1 MPQREIKP
9 ANTLI
14 LDFWRLELGGNKFL
28 FFKPPSQRYLQWSP
42 SRQLLL
48 LLYVQLL
55 NVYDSLRP
63 QGLQHT
69 RLPCPSPSPGVCS
82 NSCLLSRWC
91 HPTISSCHP
100 FLLPSIFPS
109 IRVFSNEMALCIRWP
124 KSWSFSISPS
134 NEYSVLISFRIDWS
148 DLLAE
153 KDPQESFP
161 APQSGHASCSFN
173 IIMLLITRLL

>member
-14 LDFWRLELGGNKFL
+14 LDFWPLELGGNKFL
-28 FFKPPSQRYLQWSP
+28 FFKPPSQWYLQWSP

-48 LLYVQLL
+48 FLYVQLL
-55 NVYDSLRP
+55 NVHDSLRP

-82 NSCLLSRWC
+82 NSCLLSQWC
-91 HPTISSCHP
+91 HPTISSCQP
-100 FLLPSIFPS
+100 FLLSSIFPS
-109 IRVFSNEMALCIRWP
+109 IRVF
-124 KSWSFSISPS
+124 S

-153 KDPQESFP
+153 KCPQESFP
-161 APQSGHASCSFN
+161 APQSGHASYSFN
-173 IIMLLITRLL
+173 IIMLLITDCCNF